1 MTFVRRACSAAIA
14 SACAVTGLVGCGSSA
29 PIYPCILPPGHAS
42 ALDVTAAGRVRWQAP
57 LAAPDDWGSSPQLT
71 PLAVGSVAVFAED
84 DVLYGLR
91 LADGHRLWSRLG
103 SQRIAGLWRW
113 QNLVVELTQAG
124 VTGLPTALLTGLD
137 ASTGQVRWTLPVS
150 DGTVDA
156 FSPTADGG
164 LAIRTGV
171 GLLEVVDLASGR
183 VRWSRPGGEDGLPAD
198 TAIAVAGDAL
208 LVSVDGQ
215 LSSYDDRTGQLRW
228 TDSLPNIQLEP
239 GPIGLQASGGLVYAT
254 EAQSNATG
262 QPAQVLLG
270 ISAANGRVKWRVV
283 PRAPELLDAY
293 APGLMSVASGS
304 IDIWQDAFN
313 PATGRVRWQ
322 VASDYHAVATP
333 AGVVIG
339 PDTVTDPDNGGSETF
354 GRITLHDTLTGRTRW
369 TVGEP
374 PGDSPTLLAF
384 PAGPL
389 LIMPVDAQGTAEL
402 AAFRMS
408 DGHLTWQITTP
419 GPVQAPLSAVPGG
432 TLVYAATVTL
442 PC

>member
-1 MTFVRRACSAAIA
+1 MLLVRRVYSAAA
-14 SACAVTGLVGCGSSA
+14 ACACAVAGLLGCSSSSA
-29 PIYPCILPPGHAS
+29 PVFPCILPPGHAS
-42 ALDVTAAGRVRWQAP
+42 ALDVTTAGRVRWQAP
-57 LAAPDDWGSSPQLT
+57 LAAPDGWGPSPQPA
-71 PLAVGSVAVFAED
+71 PLAVGSVAVFAQGD
-84 DVLYGLR
+84 AVYGLR
-91 LADGHRLWSRLG
+91 LADGLRLWSRVG
-103 SQRIAGLWRW
+103 DQDIAGLWRW

-124 VTGLPTALLTGLD
+124 VTGLPPALLTGLD
-137 ASTGQVRWTLPVS
+137 AATGQTRWTLPLS

-171 GLLEVVDLASGR
+171 GLLELVDLATGR
-183 VRWSRPGGEDGLPAD
+183 VRWSRPGGPDGLASD
-198 TAIAVAGDAL
+198 TAIATAGDAL

-228 TDSLPNIQLEP
+228 TDSLPNVQVEP
-239 GPIGLQASGGLVYAT
+239 GRVSLQASAGLVYAT
-254 EAQSNATG
+254 QAQPNTTG
-262 QPAQVLLG
+262 QAAQVLLG
-270 ISAANGRVKWRVV
+270 ISVANGRVKWRFV

-293 APGLMSVASGS
+293 APGLMSVTADST
-304 IDIWQDAFN
+304 WQDAFN

-322 VASDYHAVATP
+322 VASLYDAVVTP

-339 PDTVTDPDNGGSETF
+339 PDTVTDPDGDESETF
-354 GRITLHDTLTGRTRW
+354 SRITMHDTLTGRTRW

-374 PGDSPTLLAF
+374 PSDAPGTLLAL
-384 PAGPL
+384 PVGPL

-408 DGHLTWQITTP
+408 DGHRAWQITTT
-419 GPVQAPLSAVPGG
+419 GTVQSPLSAVPGG
-432 TLVYAATVTL
+432 VLAYAATVTL